1 MDEQT
6 GAKKAT
12 LKARCDDLER
22 RVGDLEAWR
31 AEGSAVGASPPA
43 SVPEPVEEVAEQ
55 AQPTGE
61 ELLPADQIRA
71 LLGESEG
78 GEAKELAAAPASP
91 DIEFLG
97 SAGAE
102 EETDP
107 PGWPPAIDP
116 EILIDALV
124 VLDTFQ
130 GRPVVF
136 AAEPVDKARVSLVLE
151 KCGIQV
157 PVIGRP
163 IEDIVPKLREL
174 YASSV

>member
-1 MDEQT
+1 MDEET
-6 GAKKAT
+6 GAKKPT

-31 AEGSAVGASPPA
+31 AEGIDAAAATPA
-43 SVPEPVEEVAEQ
+43 SEPEPVEEAAEQ
-55 AQPTGE
+55 AQPSGE
-61 ELLPADQIRA
+61 DLLPADQIRA

-78 GEAKELAAAPASP
+78 GEVKHTPAAPAAP
-91 DIEFLG
+91 EIEFLG
-97 SAGAE
+97 DADVEAE
-102 EETDP
+102 ADEPT
-107 PGWPPAIDP
+107 WPPAIDP

-163 IEDIVPKLREL
+163 IEDIVPKLKEL